1 MNFRN
6 FSSLLNPENFVE
18 LNSVTLAHLVL
29 ELFVGVKNY
38 ESKLCIMHLLQAWAV
53 KSHTEGVLNWAM
65 FHILVLKLR
74 AWSASAT
81 KKPGS
86 SD

>member
-18 LNSVTLAHLVL
+18 LNSVTLARLVL

-38 ESKLCIMHLLQAWAV
+38 ESKLCIYVFA
-53 KSHTEGVLNWAM
+53 TG
-65 FHILVLKLR
+65 
-74 AWSASAT
+74 ASC
-81 KKPGS
+81 
-86 SD
+86 